1 MEKHFEQIIMHQT
14 KLMLKSKGLTINDLT
29 HYELL
34 KHKYA
39 IAIKLLCELSL
50 K

>member
-1 MEKHFEQIIMHQT
+1 MEKHFEQIIMHQV
-14 KLMLKSKGLTINDLT
+14 KLTLKSKGLSIKDLSNC
-29 HYELL
+29 ELL

-39 IAIKLLCELSL
+39 IAIQLLCELGS